1 MGIAPLGEFDPIGF
15 SKDLPVQ
22 EIKRFREAEVTWGRV
37 AMMATVGY
45 LVAENFHPLFGGQIS
60 GPANSHLGQ
69 VEQVAPIF
77 FFGLAIAI
85 GNRELERALTG
96 WEKPSVAAEGD

>member
-1 MGIAPLGEFDPIGF
+1 
-15 SKDLPVQ
+15 
-22 EIKRFREAEVTWGRV
+22 
-37 AMMATVGY
+37 MMATLGY

-77 FFGLAIAI
+77 FFDWLLPSATRLAAPPTRTWDKWSKLRLSSSSI
-85 GNRELERALTG
+85 GSCHRQPRTRTCSYRMGKALCCCR
-96 WEKPSVAAEGD
+96 SR